1 MELKECVSIFKKHI
15 KTFLVTV
22 VLVLIGGLV
31 LYLAWPVNFKASLTL
46 NVTRL
51 GTQETDSY
59 KYDDFYRLQAD
70 EKFSD
75 TVVRWLGSPRIATN
89 ILNDAGI
96 TTSGMGVWKISGFF
110 KAQRLSSQ
118 LIQVTYYA
126 FNAPTAQK
134 ISNSVVKILDRQTE
148 ELNKFQREITWFK
161 VLGSDPVIMENKL
174 NLSYVMLLSLALGIF
189 LGVWAVFIRHYL
201 E

>member
-1 MELKECVSIFKKHI
+1 MELKECAGIFKKHI
-15 KTFLVTV
+15 KVFLLTV
-22 VLVLIGGLV
+22 VLALIGGYV
-31 LYLAWPVNFKASLTL
+31 FCLARPVNFKSSLTL
-46 NVTRL
+46 NVTRI
-51 GTQETDSY
+51 GTQETDDY

-75 TVVRWLGSPRIATN
+75 TVVRWLGSPRVATN

-96 TTSGMGVWKISGFF
+96 TTSGMGARKISNFF

-118 LIQVTYYA
+118 TIQITYYA
-126 FNAPTAQK
+126 FSLPAAQK

-189 LGVWAVFIRHYL
+189 LGIWAVFIRHYL